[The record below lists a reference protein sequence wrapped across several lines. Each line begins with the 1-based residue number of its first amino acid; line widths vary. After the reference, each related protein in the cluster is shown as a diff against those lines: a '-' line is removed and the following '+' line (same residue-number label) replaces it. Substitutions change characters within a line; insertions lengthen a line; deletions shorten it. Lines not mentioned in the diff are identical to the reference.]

1 MTAIDIS
8 LEQLRTCIGQELE
21 FDGQHCRIIELLEDG
36 PALVL
41 ACTSSSSV
49 IQPNQYG
56 DATRRVDQT
65 RTINVLSADGET
77 YHADFL
83 KLNLGF

>member
-1 MTAIDIS
+1 MLPTDIS
-8 LEQLRTCIGQELE
+8 LELLRTCIGRELE

-41 ACTSSSSV
+41 ACDTSKAV
-49 IQPNQYG
+49 IQANQYG

-65 RTINVLSADGET
+65 RTVPVFSADGS
-77 YHADFL
+77 YHADYL
-83 KLNLGF
+83 KLNLEF

>member
-1 MTAIDIS
+1 MAPTDIN
-8 LEQLRTCIGQELE
+8 LEQLRTCIGKELE
-21 FDGQHCRIIELLEDG
+21 FEGQHCRIIELLEDG

-41 ACTSSSSV
+41 ACATSTAV

-65 RTINVLSADGET
+65 RTVKVLSADGET
-77 YHADFL
+77 YHTDFL
-83 KLNLGF
+83 KLI

>member
-1 MTAIDIS
+1 MAAIHIS
-8 LEQLRTCIGQELE
+8 LEQLRTCIGRELE

-41 ACTSSSSV
+41 ACATSSSV

-65 RTINVLSADGET
+65 RTVKVLNEDGET